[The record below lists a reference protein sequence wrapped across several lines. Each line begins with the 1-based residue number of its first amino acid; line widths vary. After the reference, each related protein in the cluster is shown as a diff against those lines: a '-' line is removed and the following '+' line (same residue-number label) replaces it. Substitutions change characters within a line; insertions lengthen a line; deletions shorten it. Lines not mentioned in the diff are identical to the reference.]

1 MTSKKIYVLFTRY
14 PGRDAKLLIWRTKF
28 PYTHTSV
35 GLEEDMDTFYTF
47 ISKGFLVEKVTRYE
61 KPERPSFP
69 CALYEINVSE
79 ETYNL
84 VKEKVLSYKENK
96 ANLKYSTLGLIACFI
111 GVPLKRRHHYFCSQ
125 FVAEILQECGAVKL
139 DKKSSLYFAK
149 DISKL
154 EELKLVFKGTHS
166 SYIDKFVKKSD

>member
-1 MTSKKIYVLFTRY
+1 MTSKKIYVLFTQY
-14 PGRDAKLLIWRTKF
+14 PGRDAKLLMWRTKF

-47 ISKGFLVEKVTRYE
+47 ISKGFLVEKITRYE
-61 KPERPSFP
+61 KPDRPSFP
-69 CALYEINVSE
+69 CALYEIDVSE

-96 ANLKYSTLGLIACFI
+96 ANLKYSTLGLVGSFI
-111 GVPLKRRHHYFCSQ
+111 GIPFKRENHYFCSQ
-125 FVAEILQECGAVKL
+125 FVAEILQECGIVKL
-139 DKKSSLYFAK
+139 KKRSSLYLAK

-154 EELKLVFKGTHS
+154 EELKLVFEGTHL
-166 SYIDKFVKKSD
+166 SYVDKFVKKSD